1 MFEITKGIQHK
12 PVKTVI
18 YGVEGVG
25 KSTLAADFPEPL
37 FIDTEGSTARMNVSR
52 FPNPT
57 SYEMLKQEIDE
68 VIRTKPCKT
77 LVIDTFDWVEKLAV
91 KAICDRSQKLS
102 ITTFGYGEGF
112 IQLEEEIG
120 RLLNRLTDVIEA
132 GINVV
137 ITAHAQIKPFNQ
149 PDADNSYD
157 RYELK
162 LGNKTSAKTSS
173 MLKEWADMVLFCNFK
188 TYVVAK
194 DDKGTKHKGTG
205 GQRVMYTEHS
215 PAWDAKNR
223 FQLPPE
229 LPLSFDPI
237 KHLFTDQAAAAPIE
251 KAKEFFGTENV
262 KVVDEPVPETPEA
275 LWKPVDYAPE
285 EEQEISKLPKALQD
299 LMRADQV
306 HPSEIQMVASTKKEY
321 MPSGMPVS
329 EYPKD
334 FIEGWVIACWPQI
347 LETIKAERELP
358 F

>member
-12 PVKTVI
+12 PIKTVI
-18 YGVEGVG
+18 YGVEGIG
-25 KSTLAADFPEPL
+25 KSTLAADFPDPL

-91 KAICDRSQKLS
+91 KSICDRSQKLS
-102 ITTFGYGEGF
+102 ITSFGYGEGF

-173 MLKEWADMVLFCNFK
+173 MLKEWADMVLFCNYK
-188 TYVVAK
+188 TYAVAK

-205 GQRVMYTEHS
+205 GQRVMYTTHS

-223 FQLPPE
+223 FDLPNE
-229 LPLSFDPI
+229 LPLSFDGI
-237 KHLFTDQAAAAPIE
+237 SHLFKDQTPASPEE
-251 KAKEFFGTENV
+251 KTKEFFGKENV
-262 KVVDEPVPETPEA
+262 EVVNAPAPEYNINHVWSPVPYTA
-275 LWKPVDYAPE
+275 E
-285 EEQEISKLPKALQD
+285 EEESLKQLNPKLVD
-299 LMRADQV
+299 LMRANHV
-306 HPSEIQMVASTKKEY
+306 HESELMKAVVSKGH
-321 MPSGMPVS
+321 MPHGMPIRDYPA
-329 EYPKD
+329 EYV
-334 FIEGWVIACWPQI
+334 EGCLIAAWPQVFEAI
-347 LETIKAERELP
+347 EKDRELP